1 MEKEKEKIAAVI
13 EEHNRTIQHFAANG
27 TDKVLEIAH
36 LIENTFN
43 SGGRIF
49 LCGNGGSMADCQH
62 IAGEFVGKFRK
73 VRQPLPA
80 IALSTDP
87 ALTTCIGND
96 FSYED
101 IFSRQVEALG
111 TKGDILWAFS
121 TSGTS
126 KNVIAAVNTAKIHGM
141 TIIGFTGKPKSTLEQ
156 LSDICLCANSN
167 KTNHSQE
174 VHELAYHIICELIDE
189 KYQ

>member
-1 MEKEKEKIAAVI
+1 MNKKILDI
-13 EEHNRTIQHFAANG
+13 IDEHKKTIQFFEEHSIET
-27 TDKVLEIAH
+27 VLEITK
-36 LIENTFN
+36 LIENTFDN
-43 SGGRIF
+43 GDRIY

-62 IAGEFVGKFRK
+62 IAGEFVGKYRK

-87 ALTTCIGND
+87 ALTTCIAND

-101 IFSRQVEALG
+101 IFSRQIEALG
-111 TKGDILWAFS
+111 KKGDVLWAFS

-126 KNVIAAVNTAKIHGM
+126 PNVIAAVKMAQQKGLKV
-141 TIIGFTGKPKSTLEQ
+141 IGFTGKSNSPLEK
-156 LSDICLCANSN
+156 LSDVCLCANSN

-174 VHELAYHIICELIDE
+174 VHELAYHIICDLIDE
-189 KYQ
+189 NYD

>member
-1 MEKEKEKIAAVI
+1 MKEKILDTIAD
-13 EEHNRTIQHFAANG
+13 HNQAIQHFTANG
-27 TDKVLEIAH
+27 VNTLIGIVN
-36 LIENTFN
+36 LIEETFK
-43 SGGRIF
+43 SGGRIY

-62 IAGEFVGKFRK
+62 IAGELTGKFRK
-73 VRQPLPA
+73 IRQPLPA

-96 FSYED
+96 FSFEQ

-111 TKGDILWAFS
+111 IEGDVLWAFS

-126 KNVIAAVNTAKIHGM
+126 GNVIEAVNMAKQKGM
-141 TIIGFTGKPKSTLEQ
+141 KVIGFTGKPDSPLEA
-156 LSDICLCANSN
+156 LSDLCLCANSE

-189 KYQ
+189 KFD

>member
-1 MEKEKEKIAAVI
+1 MNKKILDIISEHKKTVQFF
-13 EEHNRTIQHFAANG
+13 EEHSIET
-27 TDKVLEIAH
+27 VMEIST
-36 LIENTFN
+36 LIGNTFDA
-43 SGGRIF
+43 GGRIY

-62 IAGEFVGKFRK
+62 IAGEFVGKYRK

-87 ALTTCIGND
+87 ALTTCIAND

-101 IFSRQVEALG
+101 IFSRQIEALG
-111 TKGDILWAFS
+111 NQGDVLWAFS

-126 KNVIAAVNTAKIHGM
+126 ANVISAVKMAKRKGLKV
-141 TIIGFTGKPKSTLEQ
+141 IGFTGKSDSPLEE
-156 LSDICLCANSN
+156 LSDVCLCANSN

-174 VHELAYHIICELIDE
+174 VHELAYHIICDLIDE
-189 KYQ
+189 KYD

>member
-1 MEKEKEKIAAVI
+1 MKKTVLDLIA
-13 EEHNRTIQHFAANG
+13 EHNKAIQYFESNSID
-27 TDKVLEIAH
+27 TVLEISNI
-36 LIENTFN
+36 LINTFE
-43 SGGRIF
+43 SGGTVF

-73 VRQPLPA
+73 VRNPLPA

-96 FSYED
+96 FSFED
-101 IFSRQVEALG
+101 IFARQVDALG
-111 TKGDILWAFS
+111 SKGDVLWAFS

-126 KNVIAAVNTAKIHGM
+126 KNVISAANIAKSKGM
-141 TIIGFTGKPKSTLEQ
+141 MVIAFTGKPTTPLEQ
-156 LSDICLCANSN
+156 LADICLCANSV

-174 VHELAYHIICELIDE
+174 VHELAYHIICELIDN
-189 KYQ
+189 KF

>member
-1 MEKEKEKIAAVI
+1 MEKEKVLGVIA
-13 EEHNRTIQHFAANG
+13 EHNKAIQYFAAHG
-27 TDKVLEIAH
+27 TDKVIEISQ

-43 SGGRIF
+43 AGNCIY

-73 VRQPLPA
+73 VRQALPA

-87 ALTTCIGND
+87 SLTTCIGND

-111 TKGDILWAFS
+111 KTGDILWAFS

-126 KNVIAAVNTAKIHGM
+126 KNVISAVNAAKIKGM
-141 TIIGFTGKPKSTLEQ
+141 TVIGFTGKPESPLEQ
-156 LSDICLCANSN
+156 MSDIFLCANSD

-189 KYQ
+189 KFQ

>member
-1 MEKEKEKIAAVI
+1 MKEKILGVI
-13 EEHNRTIQHFAANG
+13 EEHNKTVQHFAANG
-27 TDKVLEIAH
+27 IDKVIEIAE

-43 SGGRIF
+43 SDGKIY

-87 ALTTCIGND
+87 SLTTCIGND

-111 TKGDILWAFS
+111 NSGDILWAFS

-126 KNVIAAVNTAKIHGM
+126 GNVLKAVNMAKAKGM
-141 TIIGFTGKPKSTLEQ
+141 TVIGFTGKPESTLEQ
-156 LSDICLCANSN
+156 LSDICLCANSD

-174 VHELAYHIICELIDE
+174 VHELAYHIICELIDD
-189 KYQ
+189 KFR

>member
-1 MEKEKEKIAAVI
+1 MKTKILSII
-13 EEHNRTIQHFAANG
+13 EEHNQTVRFFEQHSVD
-27 TDKVLEIAH
+27 TVIKISEMVKD
-36 LIENTFN
+36 TFDH
-43 SGGRIF
+43 GGRIY

-62 IAGEFVGKFRK
+62 IAGEFVGKYRK

-80 IALSTDP
+80 IALSTDA

-96 FSYED
+96 FSYEA
-101 IFSRQVEALG
+101 IFSRQIEALG
-111 TKGDILWAFS
+111 NKGDMLWAFS

-126 KNVIAAVNTAKIHGM
+126 PNVLAAADAAKSKGL
-141 TIIGFTGKPKSTLEQ
+141 TVVGFTGKKDSPLES

-174 VHELAYHIICELIDE
+174 VHEIAYHIICEMIDDQ
-189 KYQ
+189 YN

>member
-1 MEKEKEKIAAVI
+1 MKEKILEVI
-13 EEHNRTIQHFAANG
+13 EEHNNAIQHFAAHG
-27 TDKVLEIAH
+27 IDKVIEIAQ
-36 LIENTFN
+36 LLENTFN
-43 SGGRIF
+43 SEGKIY

-80 IALSTDP
+80 IALSTDIS
-87 ALTTCIGND
+87 LTTCIGND
-96 FSYED
+96 FSYEN
-101 IFSRQVEALG
+101 IFSRQVDALG
-111 TKGDILWAFS
+111 NQGDILWAFS

-126 KNVIAAVNTAKIHGM
+126 KNVIAAVNQAKIKDM
-141 TIIGFTGKPKSTLEQ
+141 TVIGFTEKANSTLER
-156 LSDICLCANSN
+156 LSDVCLCAHSD

-189 KYQ
+189 KFQ

>member
-1 MEKEKEKIAAVI
+1 MKVKGKIFEVI
-13 EEHNRTIQHFAANG
+13 EEHNRAVQHFAAHG
-27 TDKVLEIAH
+27 IDKVIEIAQ

-43 SGGRIF
+43 SGGRIY

-80 IALSTDP
+80 LALSTDP
-87 ALTTCIGND
+87 SLTTCIGND

-101 IFSRQVEALG
+101 IFSRQVAALG
-111 TKGDILWAFS
+111 NKGDILWAFS

-126 KNVIAAVNTAKIHGM
+126 KNVIAAVNVAKIHGM
-141 TIIGFTGKPKSTLEQ
+141 TIIAFTGKINSPLER
-156 LSDICLCANSN
+156 LSDICLCANSD

-174 VHELAYHIICELIDE
+174 IHELAYHIICELIDQ

>member
-1 MEKEKEKIAAVI
+1 MKEKGLDVIA
-13 EEHNRTIQHFAANG
+13 EHNKAIQHFAAHG
-27 TDKVLEIAH
+27 IEKVIEISQ

-43 SGGRIF
+43 SGGRIY

-87 ALTTCIGND
+87 SLTTCIGND
-96 FSYED
+96 FSYEN
-101 IFSRQVEALG
+101 IFSRQIAALG
-111 TKGDILWAFS
+111 KKGDLLWAFS

-126 KNVIAAVNTAKIHGM
+126 KNVIVAVNTAKMKGM
-141 TIIGFTGKPKSTLEQ
+141 TIVGFTGKISSTLER

-189 KYQ
+189 KYH